1 MIIFV
6 SDENRDRDITE
17 ERRLSQIIS
26 SKGNVKSTTV
36 TASVGCHKLK
46 VHCTTGPDF
55 AADRVHGKVTA
66 SVPTDDAVPNLGK
79 LTFCLLHFVFEDT
92 KQHFSRL

>member
-17 ERRLSQIIS
+17 EWRLAQIVS

-36 TASVGCHKLK
+36 TASVGCHKLE
-46 VHCTTGPDF
+46 VHCTTWPDF
-55 AADRVHGKVTA
+55 TADGVHGKVTA
-66 SVPTDDAVPNLGK
+66 SVSTDDAVPNLEK
-79 LTFCLLHFVFEDT
+79 LTFCLLNYVNEVT

>member
-17 ERRLSQIIS
+17 ERRLSQIVS

-46 VHCTTGPDF
+46 VHCTARPDF
-55 AADRVHGKVTA
+55 AADCVHGKVTA
-66 SVPTDDAVPNLGK
+66 SVSTDDAVPNLK
-79 LTFCLLHFVFEDT
+79 KFTFCLLNYVIEVT